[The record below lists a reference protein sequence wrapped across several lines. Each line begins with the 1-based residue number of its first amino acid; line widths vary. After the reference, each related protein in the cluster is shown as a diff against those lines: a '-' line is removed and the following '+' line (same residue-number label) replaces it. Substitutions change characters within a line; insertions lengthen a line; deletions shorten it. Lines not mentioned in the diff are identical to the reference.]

1 MFKTFCDEECLNPSD
16 FNEATLRTN
25 KEGRFSGLLYI
36 LDCSRETSDY
46 YIRARHQYADEGYRA
61 DLGFQSQIDRTVP
74 VIGGGYNWWNE
85 NSWWNRINIDGDW
98 DIRMTYQFVQ
108 RQFFRVT
115 VAYSDIS
122 RNQDNYEL
130 DVNANSED
138 IGFQLLYSYKLN
150 PLSKFFI
157 GYADSAYNNDDLN
170 KLKTNNQ
177 FS

>member
-1 MFKTFCDEECLNPSD
+1 LFIANLT
-16 FNEATLRTN
+16 
-25 KEGRFSGLLYI
+25 
-36 LDCSRETSDY
+36 
-46 YIRARHQYADEGYRA
+46 
-61 DLGFQSQIDRTVP
+61 
-74 VIGGGYNWWNE
+74 
-85 NSWWNRINIDGDW
+85 
-98 DIRMTYQFVQ
+98 DIRMTYQFDQ

-122 RNQDNYEL
+122 RNQDNYEI

-177 FS
+177 SIFMKFSYAWLL